1 MKVHKLTDPSIN
13 WNGRSG
19 QEKKKLDSMLTSSF
33 QTVIKRYNSNS
44 QEIKIKKWKKLIWH
58 SRAKFI
64 LMLILFAPKIIL
76 DPPEKKKYLWTI
88 TIEKEKQLPFDLVI
102 FPHWGIKSTYKFDT
116 SL

>member
-76 DPPEKKKYLWTI
+76 DPPEKKKVFMDYHNWKRETI
-88 TIEKEKQLPFDLVI
+88 AFWLGY
-102 FPHWGIKSTYKFDT
+102 FPPLRYKIYI
-116 SL
+116 